1 MDEVS
6 YEEYRHDS
14 TDVTDEDLT
23 GFFEGWPSK
32 PSPSVFLAVLAGSH
46 YSFIART
53 GDGRVIGVVSAI
65 SDGVLS
71 ASIPL
76 LEVVPEFRGRGIGTR
91 LVRLVLERLEGF
103 YMVDLTCDEGLVP
116 FYRRFGMQETR
127 AMSIRRPHAISG
139 DRP

>member
-23 GFFEGWPSK
+23 GFCEGWPSK
-32 PSPSVFLAVLAGSH
+32 PSPSVLLAVLTGSH
-46 YSFIART
+46 CSFMART

-76 LEVVPEFRGRGIGTR
+76 LEVVPESRGRGIGTR
-91 LVRLVLERLEGF
+91 LMRLVLERLEGF
-103 YMVDLTCDEGLVP
+103 YMGGSVMRRGSGALLPPLRDARDEGDEHPPPSRDL
-116 FYRRFGMQETR
+116 
-127 AMSIRRPHAISG
+127 
-139 DRP
+139 